1 MKNLNQKREKA
12 ISCCEYIFFLNAQFL
27 PFRFPQNIP
36 LKENRHL
43 RNMALVFAEKHVSFG
58 GCNRGEKPTFLN
70 WYLCSGFPAQSPKMG
85 IVTTVWPI
93 IWCKSLWVTNNLEI
107 DFGKETPTPFSKLVV
122 LYEKK
127 VPFKVKVL
135 LCRKNQLSESKL
147 VYISGFIRTGLA
159 KAAGHNDACLCKYW
173 IVTSVNC
180 LDFFGRSSLRCQE
193 QKQWSRHVLFLLLYD
208 ITYWN

>member
-107 DFGKETPTPFSKLVV
+107 DFGKETPTPFSKLVS
-122 LYEKK
+122 YMKK
-127 VPFKVKVL
+127 KYL
-135 LCRKNQLSESKL
+135 LKSKSYFVGKISCLSLNWFTYPGLSEQAWLKQL
-147 VYISGFIRTGLA
+147 AIMTPAFANTG
-159 KAAGHNDACLCKYW
+159 
-173 IVTSVNC
+173 
-180 LDFFGRSSLRCQE
+180 
-193 QKQWSRHVLFLLLYD
+193 
-208 ITYWN
+208 